1 MKKKAKTV
9 TVVYKSTMA
18 ARKDKMP
25 SRNASRDRDVSKQVV
40 DSLNALDLRMP
51 FLRRN
56 RWPPVTLTPAM
67 CPVYLGFLLSN
78 MTRLG

>member
-1 MKKKAKTV
+1 MKKTVKTV
-9 TVVYKSTMA
+9 AAVYKSTMA

-56 RWPPVTLTPAM
+56 R
-67 CPVYLGFLLSN
+67 
-78 MTRLG
+78 